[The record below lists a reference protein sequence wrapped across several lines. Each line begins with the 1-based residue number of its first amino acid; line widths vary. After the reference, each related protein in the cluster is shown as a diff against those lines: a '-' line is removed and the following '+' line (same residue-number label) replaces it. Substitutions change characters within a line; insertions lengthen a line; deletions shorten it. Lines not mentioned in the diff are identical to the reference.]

1 VEKAVDG
8 KAAAGFSPIFKGIE
22 IPDKF
27 ARVATEMPNI
37 MT

>member
-1 VEKAVDG
+1 MEKALDG
-8 KAAAGFSPIFKGIE
+8 KAATRFLPIFKRIE
-22 IPDKF
+22 VPDKF